1 MVKVSKKKGWKIFV
15 GIFLSVLLFVGSGV
29 PVFAY
34 NVFGYTLNGG
44 VGNYG
49 FDTRNYWIDSS
60 ASEYTSLIN
69 NAVSSWVETTARLN
83 ITTPISLA
91 STTTKSS
98 SYFDVYMYELPGA
111 SNGIAATFFYVKNVG
126 CINPD
131 LSTGPNQNYSW
142 TEIVLNSS
150 TFPNLQA
157 SIVLTATEK
166 QQGTIAHEFG
176 HAMGLA
182 HNSNVSSIMCQ
193 LQGGRRVYMPMVD
206 DANGINYLYAN

>member
-1 MVKVSKKKGWKIFV
+1 MS
-15 GIFLSVLLFVGSGV
+15 V

-49 FDTRNYWIDSS
+49 YSTRHYWIDSS
-60 ASEYTSLIN
+60 ASDYTSLIN
-69 NAVSSWVETTARLN
+69 NAVSTWVGTTARLN
-83 ITTPISLA
+83 ITTPISLEN
-91 STTTKSS
+91 TTTKTS
-98 SYFDVYMYELPGA
+98 SYFDVYMYELQGA
-111 SNGIAATFFYVKNVG
+111 SNGVAATFFYVKNVG

-142 TEIVLNSS
+142 TEIVLNST

-157 SIVLTATEK
+157 NSVLTATEK